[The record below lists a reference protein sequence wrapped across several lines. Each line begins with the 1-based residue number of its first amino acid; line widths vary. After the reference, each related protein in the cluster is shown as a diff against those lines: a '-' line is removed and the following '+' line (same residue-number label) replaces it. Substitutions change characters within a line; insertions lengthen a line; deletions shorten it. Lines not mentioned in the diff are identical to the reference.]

1 MQRYTEAKQG
11 LQQRYHDAHA
21 RPHRLRTA
29 RSMWHGH
36 SPRMLSLLAASGPPR
51 TPLAT
56 LVCARLVSPRR
67 SHRSPSPRRAPSR
80 SPPRRSPACR
90 RLSPRPRHCF
100 WVPLRA
106 GPAFLGSIRHCTPC
120 CSRSRRT
127 RITTGSPRGTLSPR
141 DLGHREDGASRTRRR
156 HVNSRHRRRRRRR
169 HPCPPP
175 ASAPP
180 GPSFA

>member
-90 RLSPRPRHCF
+90 RLSPRPRS
-100 WVPLRA
+100 L
-106 GPAFLGSIRHCTPC
+106 FLGAPTCRPSLSWLDSSLHPLLLAIPADAHHD
-120 CSRSRRT
+120 
-127 RITTGSPRGTLSPR
+127 GLPRGTLSPR

-156 HVNSRHRRRRRRR
+156 HVNSRRRRRRRR
-169 HPCPPP
+169 RRRPPR
-175 ASAPP
+175 AAAPRAP
-180 GPSFA
+180 